1 MCFHYA
7 SFIFASL
14 MQKRLLV
21 SVFVLLTVSVWAQTT
36 FYASL
41 NTKSIPVNQ
50 NFQLT
55 FTIENGSGKNLQV
68 PNLNDFQ
75 VLSGPNTSQSM
86 QFANGSMTQS
96 VSYSF
101 ILRPKKEGTFKIGKA
116 KINISGAEVE
126 SNELTITVTGA
137 VQQQAQQQR
146 RSNSPFGFDPF
157 SDPFDDPFFGG
168 QEAEEPET
176 PQQSADLSKQIRD
189 NVFLRMNIDKNN
201 VYEGEEITATLKLYY
216 LLNFGNVQ
224 LSKAPKFD
232 GFWSQE
238 IAQNP
243 NQKPSIETIDGK
255 KYYTLTIQQYSL
267 YPQRSGKLSIS
278 PTELNMVVQVQ
289 TNSGR
294 RDFFGRVFGQV
305 QNVQHKA
312 QSNAVSVNVK
322 TLPDA
327 NKPISF
333 SGAVGKFQMNTSLSS
348 KETKT
353 GEAITYS
360 VKINGTGNL
369 KTFELPKPNFSEEF
383 EAYDPKTKEDIKGN
397 SGYKQA
403 DYLVI
408 PREPGEYKIEPLPFS
423 YFDPSA
429 ERYITLNSP
438 EFTVKVSGETIAAA
452 AIENNSKTPQ
462 PAKIEALGNDIRYI
476 KTSGELHPE
485 TPFEY
490 STVYYSLLGAPLL
503 LFLGLLA
510 YKRHSDKAN
519 ADIIGTKLRKANRI
533 ARKRLANADKHL
545 KNNQHKLFYNEISR
559 AVLGYVSDKLHID
572 VADLSKE
579 NIEEKLVQRNVSPDL
594 ISRLKQLLSTCEFA
608 LYTNVQSNENMHQ
621 QYDTAIGL
629 ISNLEN
635 ELKNA

>member
-1 MCFHYA
+1 MK
-7 SFIFASL
+7 
-14 MQKRLLV
+14 KRLFIG
-21 SVFVLLTVSVWAQTT
+21 VFVLLTAPVWAQTT

-41 NTKSIPVNQ
+41 NTKSVPVNQ
-50 NFQLT
+50 NFQLNY
-55 FTIENGSGKNLQV
+55 TIENGNGKSLQL

-75 VLSGPNTSQSM
+75 VLSGPNTSNSM
-86 QFANGSMTQS
+86 QWINGTTKQS
-96 VSYSF
+96 VTYSF

-116 KINISGAEVE
+116 KITIDGVEME
-126 SNELTITVTGA
+126 SNELAITVTGA

-157 SDPFDDPFFGG
+157 SDPFDDPFFRG
-168 QEAEEPET
+168 QEEEEPEP
-176 PQQSADLSKQIRD
+176 PQQSADLNKQIRD

-216 LLNFGNVQ
+216 LLNFGNIQ

-243 NQKPSIETIDGK
+243 NQKPSIETIDRK

-267 YPQRSGKLSIS
+267 YPQRSGKLTIS

-305 QNVQHKA
+305 QNVQYKA
-312 QSNAVSVNVK
+312 QSNAVAVNVK
-322 TLPDA
+322 TLPEA
-327 NKPISF
+327 NKPVSF
-333 SGAVGKFQMNTSLSS
+333 SGAVGKFQMNASLSK
-348 KETKT
+348 KEAKT

-360 VKINGTGNL
+360 VKITGTGNL

-408 PREPGEYKIEPLPFS
+408 PREPGEYKMEPLQFT

-429 ERYITLNSP
+429 QKYITLNSP
-438 EFTVKVSGETIAAA
+438 DFSVTVSGD
-452 AIENNSKTPQ
+452 AISTATVENNPSTPT

-476 KTSGELHPE
+476 KTSGELKPE

-490 STVYYSLLGAPLL
+490 SALYYGLLGAPLF
-503 LFLGLLA
+503 LFAGLLL
-510 YKRHSDKAN
+510 YKKQSDKAN

-545 KNNQHKLFYNEISR
+545 KNNQHKLFYDEISR
-559 AVLGYVSDKLHID
+559 AILGYVSDKLHID

-579 NIEEKLVQRNVSPDL
+579 NIEEKLVQRNVAPDL
-594 ISRLKQLLSTCEFA
+594 ITRLKQLLSTCEFA
-608 LYTNVQSNENMHQ
+608 LYTNVQSSENMHQ
-621 QYDTAIGL
+621 QYDTAVGL
-629 ISNLEN
+629 ITNLEN